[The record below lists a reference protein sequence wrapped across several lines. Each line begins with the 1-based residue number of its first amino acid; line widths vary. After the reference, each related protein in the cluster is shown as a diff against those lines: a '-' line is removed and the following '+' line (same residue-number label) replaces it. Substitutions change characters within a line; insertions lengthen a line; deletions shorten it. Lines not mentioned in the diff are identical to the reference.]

1 MFATQLKELIYNKTY
16 NFIFYKL
23 LIINL
28 LHLEI

>member
-1 MFATQLKELIYNKTY
+1 MFATQFKELIYNKTY